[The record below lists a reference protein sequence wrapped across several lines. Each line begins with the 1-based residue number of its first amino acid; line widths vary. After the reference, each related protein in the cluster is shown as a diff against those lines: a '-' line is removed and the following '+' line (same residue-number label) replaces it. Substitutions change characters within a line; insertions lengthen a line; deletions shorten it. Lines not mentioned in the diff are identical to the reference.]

1 MTALKPL
8 EPSPVQSA
16 LATSRQPQL
25 RRLSVVEDD
34 ERIEITGRVS
44 SYYMKSVA
52 LETVKAAAD
61 GRSILLLVEVES

>member
-1 MTALKPL
+1 
-8 EPSPVQSA
+8 
-16 LATSRQPQL
+16 L

-61 GRSILLLVEVES
+61 GRSILLPVEVES